1 MWLGNNI
8 TPLREEEWDEEEE
21 EEADVPAPASPP
33 VSPVNS
39 RFILAFFFFKNKQ
52 FEISSQSLDMF
63 GVHLEVNLSSMYGE
77 NIHVSH
83 SAENTVLGLIFTP
96 VRSFCLN
103 CTAAGSCHP
112 VQPGKPLSS

>member
-1 MWLGNNI
+1 MSLLQRHHLCLQSIPG
-8 TPLREEEWDEEEE
+8 LYC
-21 EEADVPAPASPP
+21 
-33 VSPVNS
+33 
-39 RFILAFFFFKNKQ
+39 LFFFFSNKQ
-52 FEISSQSLDMF
+52 FEDFSQSLDMF
-63 GVHLEVNLSSMYGE
+63 GVLLEVNLSSVYGE

-112 VQPGKPLSS
+112 VQPERPLSSSSVKWFDL

>member
-21 EEADVPAPASPP
+21 EEADVPAPTSPP

-39 RFILAFFFFKNKQ
+39 RLILAFFKKNKQ
-52 FEISSQSLDMF
+52 FEISSQSLAMF

-112 VQPGKPLSS
+112 VQPERPLSS

>member
-21 EEADVPAPASPP
+21 EEADVPAPTSPP

-39 RFILAFFFFKNKQ
+39 RFIVAFFL
-52 FEISSQSLDMF
+52 ISNLKFLLSHLNIF

-83 SAENTVLGLIFTP
+83 SAENIVLGLIFTP

-112 VQPGKPLSS
+112 VQPERPLSS